1 MILFWIIWMH
11 LKSNDRCPYNR
22 QDSRRQRVE
31 SNMKTEIGAM
41 QPQAKEH
48 VEERETGKG
57 KEGFCPGGLREHSP
71 ANILI

>member
-1 MILFWIIWMH
+1 
-11 LKSNDRCPYNR
+11 
-22 QDSRRQRVE
+22 
-31 SNMKTEIGAM
+31 MKTEIGAM